1 MVDLK
6 SLVRIKCCLKVALVK
21 ISFYI
26 FIIIDFII
34 VYIDWRKHEK
44 LILDKLLEEI
54 KKEVEIK

>member
-1 MVDLK
+1 M
-6 SLVRIKCCLKVALVK
+6 KVALVK

>member
-26 FIIIDFII
+26 FIVIGFII
-34 VYIDWRKHEK
+34 VYIDWCKHK
-44 LILDKLLEEI
+44 KPILDELLEEN
-54 KKEVEIK
+54 KKEGE